1 MSRSEFIFSA
11 VNAIASKRHE
21 PTTEYLLAQ
30 AVQHEIERVR
40 GERCTMFEA
49 HPAGMIQ
56 KRKEQN
62 ASGL

>member
-1 MSRSEFIFSA
+1 MSRLEFIFSG

-21 PTTEYLLAQ
+21 PTTEHLLAQ
-30 AVQHEIERVR
+30 AVQHEIERAR
-40 GERCTMFEA
+40 GERCTMFET

-62 ASGL
+62 ASGS